1 LVISGCGAGIIAVS
15 RRKRFCRLLDIMCA
29 AGIPP
34 ARIIKKES
42 GMSNRRLAD
51 LVDNFI
57 PYSIWRSN
65 PDPATIAR
73 ARTLVAVLGFSIAT
87 PLVTLLL
94 VVILHFATAYDF
106 TPAIASLVGIIVLL
120 VIQHMLFQSSANL
133 YITGI
138 AFSVTFFLA
147 LTLSTALTG
156 GWSSP
161 VIPLLF
167 CSPIMVFLISGW
179 REAEYAVLVTFT
191 TGVVFMVLDILH
203 ISLPCL
209 MHEENR
215 PYAQGVVWFMAC
227 VILLLLFATQK
238 WVHGLEN
245 DSASIQRHNPD

>member
-1 LVISGCGAGIIAVS
+1 
-15 RRKRFCRLLDIMCA
+15 
-29 AGIPP
+29 
-34 ARIIKKES
+34 
-42 GMSNRRLAD
+42 MSNRWLAD

-57 PYSIWRSN
+57 PYSIWRTS

-73 ARTLVAVLGFSIAT
+73 ARTLVAVLGFSIVT
-87 PLVTLLL
+87 PTITLVL
-94 VVILHFATAYDF
+94 VLGLHFFTSYDF
-106 TPAIASLVGIIVLL
+106 TPAIASLIGIIVLL
-120 VIQHMLFQSSANL
+120 VIQHMLFQASANL

-147 LTLSTALTG
+147 MIVSTALTG

-179 REAEYAVLVTFT
+179 REAEYAVLLTFT
-191 TGVVFMVLDILH
+191 TGVAFMILDIMH

-209 MHEENR
+209 MHEANR

-238 WVHGLEN
+238 WVHGLEDD
-245 DSASIQRHNPD
+245 DSSTKQKLVQRDSVNRDNPD

>member
-1 LVISGCGAGIIAVS
+1 MSS
-15 RRKRFCRLLDIMCA
+15 RRLV
-29 AGIPP
+29 
-34 ARIIKKES
+34 
-42 GMSNRRLAD
+42 D

-57 PYSIWRSN
+57 PYTIWRTR

-73 ARTLVAVLGFSIAT
+73 ARTLVAVLGFSIVIPFVA
-87 PLVTLLL
+87 LLL
-94 VVILHFATAYDF
+94 VGILHCVTRYDF
-106 TPAIASLVGIIVLL
+106 TPAMASLVAIIVLL
-120 VIQHMLFQSSANL
+120 VIQHMVFQSSANL
-133 YITGI
+133 YVTGI
-138 AFSVTFFLA
+138 AYSVTFFLA
-147 LTLSTALTG
+147 LTIFTALTG

-179 REAEYAVLVTFT
+179 REAEYAVLLTFT

-203 ISLPCL
+203 IGMPSV

-215 PYAQGVVWFMAC
+215 AYAQGVVWFIAC

-245 DSASIQRHNPD
+245 EDSSINRHNPD

>member
-1 LVISGCGAGIIAVS
+1 
-15 RRKRFCRLLDIMCA
+15 
-29 AGIPP
+29 
-34 ARIIKKES
+34 
-42 GMSNRRLAD
+42 MSNRRLAD

-57 PYSIWRSN
+57 PYSIWRSS

-73 ARTLVAVLGFSIAT
+73 ARTLVAVLGFSIIT
-87 PLVTLLL
+87 PLITLFL
-94 VVILHFATAYDF
+94 VLGLHFFSGYDF
-106 TPAIASLVGIIVLL
+106 TPAIVSLMGIIVIL
-120 VIQHMLFQSSANL
+120 VVQHMLFQSSANL
-133 YITGI
+133 YVTGI

-179 REAEYAVLVTFT
+179 REAEYAVLLTFT
-191 TGVVFMVLDILH
+191 TGVVFMILDILR
-203 ISLPCL
+203 IGLPCL
-209 MHEENR
+209 MHEANR

-245 DSASIQRHNPD
+245 EDSSVNRHNAD